1 MKITF
6 LTSGKLTL
14 LGDCLVVVECV
25 GSRPSG
31 LSFYDGH
38 LHVLDLYPDQ
48 QKVNFA
54 DDDIFK
60 VISRKKN
67 GNPLDSNIILVQYM
81 QKSRA

>member
-25 GSRPSG
+25 GSRPRG

-38 LHVLDLYPDQ
+38 LHVLDLDPHQEEVDL
-48 QKVNFA
+48 A
-54 DDDIFK
+54 DNHVFQVVPEGSISIFEPSL
-60 VISRKKN
+60 I
-67 GNPLDSNIILVQYM
+67 
-81 QKSRA
+81 